1 MAVMTGRTN
10 ARTHGRTVMLAMLVC
25 VSASVRPS
33 VLRAQTDDG
42 AQRVAQQIIP
52 TIERAVGLTFRRPP
66 VIAVRSREQVRQFLI
81 NKLAQ
86 EFPPAELQATSR
98 TYRAFRLVPDT
109 LDLRQMMVN
118 LYSEQVAGFFDPDS
132 GKLFIVRGADPAMVR
147 VIMAH
152 ELVHALQDQYTH
164 LNSILKLK
172 RHNDRQMAGQA
183 VMEGQ
188 ATVASISALIPGGQ
202 VPDFSQAIGAM
213 REGIRQQQSAMPVFA
228 AAPKIL
234 QEGLLF
240 PYLAGA
246 EFIQAFDERRAS
258 PDEMPFN
265 DRLPVSTEQILH
277 FSRYT
282 AHEAPATVAIAASPG
297 DTLVYDD
304 DFGEFETR
312 VALESWGVSEDEAT
326 AAAGGWNGDRYAI
339 LGTPAGTALIWAVA
353 FDTPADAQDFER
365 VLRRSWGNTAQ
376 ATNGTRNRRWT
387 VETLDLGGVK
397 TVRLVDAP
405 NEWAGWRR
413 IPAVRVVPAPRR

>member
-1 MAVMTGRTN
+1 MKRVLFLLGFLATGPLG
-10 ARTHGRTVMLAMLVC
+10 HLY
-25 VSASVRPS
+25 
-33 VLRAQTDDG
+33 AQSDDG
-42 AQRVAQQIIP
+42 AQRIAQQVIP
-52 TIERAVGLTFRRPP
+52 SIERAVGLKFRRPP
-66 VIAVRSREQVRQFLI
+66 QIAVRSREQVRQFLT
-81 NKLAQ
+81 NKLAT
-86 EFPPAELQATSR
+86 EYPPAELEATTR
-98 TYRAFRLVPDT
+98 TYRAFRLVSDT
-109 LDLRQMMVN
+109 LNLRQMMLD

-152 ELVHALQDQYTH
+152 ELVHALQDQYTR
-164 LNSILKLK
+164 LNGILKLK
-172 RHNDRQMAGQA
+172 HQNDRQMAGQA

-188 ATVASISALIPGGQ
+188 ATVASISALVPGGQ

-213 REGIRQQQSAMPVFA
+213 REGIRQQQSSMPVFA

-246 EFIQAFDERRAS
+246 EFIQAFDERRTR

-282 AHEAPATVAIAASPG
+282 ANERPATVAIGPSAG
-297 DTLVYDD
+297 DTLVYNDN
-304 DFGEFETR
+304 FGEFETR
-312 VALESWGVSEDEAT
+312 VALESWGVSEAEAT
-326 AAAGGWNGDRYAI
+326 AAAGGWNGDRYSI
-339 LGTPAGTALIWAVA
+339 LGSSSGTALVWAVA
-353 FDTPADAQDFER
+353 FDTPQDAADFER
-365 VLRRSWGNTAQ
+365 VLRRAWSAAAQ
-376 ATNGTRNRRWT
+376 GARARRWT
-387 VETLDLGGVK
+387 VENLDVGGIR

-413 IPAVRVVPAPRR
+413 LPAIRVTR